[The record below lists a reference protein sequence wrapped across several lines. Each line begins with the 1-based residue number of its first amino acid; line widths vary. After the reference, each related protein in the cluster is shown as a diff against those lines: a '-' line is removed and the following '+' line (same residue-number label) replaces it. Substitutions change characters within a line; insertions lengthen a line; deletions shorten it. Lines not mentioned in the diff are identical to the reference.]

1 MKFTLLLDGA
11 EFEMELGMGREII
24 VKLDGIIYKAEAK
37 RISRGIEIKLGK
49 KKHVIEK
56 ADDTHLYIDGHK
68 HKVEVQNLRR
78 GRPSWFDA
86 SQESEVSDKPGRRVV
101 TGEGMVYPP
110 MPGKV
115 VDIKVKKG
123 DAVSTGSPL
132 LVLEAMKMQNEIVS
146 HMEGTV
152 REVRVSQGD
161 FVESGDVL
169 VIIGSC

>member
-11 EFEMELGMGREII
+11 EFEMELGMGREMI
-24 VKLDGIIYKAEAK
+24 VKLDGVIYKAEAK
-37 RISRGIEIKLGK
+37 RISRGIEITLGK

-56 ADDTHLYIDGHK
+56 ADDNHLYIDGHK

-86 SQESEVSDKPGRRVV
+86 TGGGDPGAKVGSKVV

-110 MPGKV
+110 MPGRV

-123 DAVSTGSPL
+123 DKVTAGSPL

-146 HMEGTV
+146 HVDGTV
-152 REVRVSQGD
+152 QEVRCSKGS

-169 VIIGSC
+169 VVIS

>member
-1 MKFTLLLDGA
+1 LRFTLLLDGR

-24 VKLDGIIYKAEAK
+24 VKLDGVIYQAEAK

-49 KKHVIEK
+49 NKHVIEK
-56 ADDTHLYIDGHK
+56 ADDTHMYIDGHK

-78 GRPSWFDA
+78 GCPSWFDA
-86 SQESEVSDKPGRRVV
+86 SQEGGAGAKSGGKVV

-110 MPGKV
+110 MPGRV

-123 DAVSTGSPL
+123 DKVTSGTPL

-146 HMEGTV
+146 HVEGKVQEIRCT
-152 REVRVSQGD
+152 EGA
-161 FVESGDVL
+161 FVETGDVL
-169 VIIGSC
+169 IVIS

>member
-11 EFEMELGMGREII
+11 EFEMELGMGKETI
-24 VKLDGIIYKAEAK
+24 VKLDGVIYKAEAR
-37 RISRGIEIKLGK
+37 RISRGIEIKIGK
-49 KKHVIEK
+49 KKYVIEK

-86 SQESEVSDKPGRRVV
+86 SQGGGKGGKAGGRVV

-110 MPGKV
+110 MPGRV

-123 DAVSTGSPL
+123 DKVTLGSPL

-146 HMEGTV
+146 HVDGTV
-152 REVRVSQGD
+152 RDVRVSAGQ

-169 VIIGSC
+169 MVIGRK